1 MTDIVKST
9 LRPGLLVAL
18 KTSVS
23 GNVKYNKEVIE
34 DDHTLENGA
43 REVRWETT
51 RTIIDPIEY
60 EAARKVRNTAG
71 AHIRRICAVSSFG
84 LLCPEADSDAL
95 EQAVKKARAEAD
107 AFNQTSSLTRVT
119 VLVMT
124 GRIAPDDVEAI
135 KAINSEIK
143 DLMETMADGLKNLDV
158 KAVRD
163 AAGRA
168 KDIGQMLNT
177 EAQTR
182 VQMAIK
188 QAREAATKIKAAGEQ
203 GAAEIDLVAIR
214 KITELRASFLDLDDA
229 APMVTPTTPGVA
241 VDLSPVTYDQTK
253 ATGNFNDPTNFVPA
267 SKIEV

>member
-1 MTDIVKST
+1 MADILKST

-23 GNVKYNKEVIE
+23 GNVKYDKQVIE
-34 DDHTLENGA
+34 EDHTTDAGA

-51 RTIIDPIEY
+51 RTIIDPVEY

-84 LLCPEADSDAL
+84 LLCPEADAGAL
-95 EQAVKKARAEAD
+95 ELAVKKARAEAE

-143 DLMETMADGLKNLDV
+143 DLMDTMSEGLKNLDV

-168 KDIGQMLNT
+168 KDIGQMLNA

-182 VQMAIK
+182 VQMAVE
-188 QAREAATKIKAAGEQ
+188 QAREAAKKIVKAGEQ

-214 KITELRASFLDLDDA
+214 KITELRSSFLDLDDA
-229 APMVTPTTPGVA
+229 APMATPTAPGIA
-241 VDLSPVTYDQTK
+241 IDLSPTTAAPKK
-253 ATGNFNDPTNFVPA
+253 AGVAAAT
-267 SKIEV
+267 KIEL